1 MAVQQR
7 TSAASDNGAERGSK
21 SKEKTGLPGTNG
33 TWSNPFNFL
42 IDQNGSAVHTALESS
57 AAMFRGV
64 VKIGEEMAN
73 FTSKR
78 LQAQME
84 GGLAAM
90 VWETD
95 PKKVVARQTEFIRDT
110 GEAWR
115 VEIDRLAKLSDTTV
129 HDVMNP
135 ITQYARSTLR
145 GFGQQ

>member
-7 TSAASDNGAERGSK
+7 TSSASDNGAERGSK
-21 SKEKTGLPGTNG
+21 SKENGTNG
-33 TWSNPFNFL
+33 TWNNPLNFL
-42 IDQNGSAVHTALESS
+42 LNQNGSAVHTALESS

-64 VKIGEEMAN
+64 VKMSEEMAN

-90 VWETD
+90 VWDTD
-95 PKKVVARQTEFIRDT
+95 PKKMVARQTEFIRDT

-115 VEIDRLAKLSDTTV
+115 VEIDRLAKLGETSV
-129 HDVMNP
+129 HDVMTP
-135 ITQYARSTLR
+135 ITEYAQSTLR
-145 GFGQQ
+145 NLEQK